1 MLLFAILAV
10 LLPWS
15 IYRQMHEHRVA
26 RETLVKLPLIFIGVG
41 LLFGGGGH
49 VHGPAA
55 TAAMLGGI
63 AVSVLFGVARGAAM
77 PVWQDAEG
85 HWMTRGNRLTLTR
98 WSPSSSRSAGSA
110 PSPAGSRPRRPL
122 RSSSCSACPLPSRTR
137 SSPGARSPTAARRRS
152 LPPEPGRTTSS
163 GTRARHLA
171 VAGTSVCRFGR
182 LRRSRIL
189 R

>member
-26 RETLVKLPLIFIGVG
+26 RETLVKIPLIFIGVG
-41 LLFGGGGH
+41 LLFGGVGH

-85 HWMTRGNRLTLTR
+85 HWMTRGNRLTLTL
-98 WSPSSSRSAGSA
+98 WVALVAFKFALGGLGSVTGWF
-110 PSPAGSRPRRPL
+110 PAE
-122 RSSSCSACPLPSRTR
+122 
-137 SSPGARSPTAARRRS
+137 TATEVFLVLGLSFAVQNAIIARRSIADRGQ
-152 LPPEPGRTTSS
+152 EAIAT
-163 GTRARHLA
+163 A
-171 VAGTSVCRFGR
+171 
-182 LRRSRIL
+182 
-189 R
+189 